1 MNRFERVAGDGREL
15 VAAAGDARSVR
26 RLEDVRFLTGKGR
39 YVDDEPR
46 DGQIVM
52 AVLRSPH
59 AHAIIGRIDT
69 AAAAAM
75 PGVRGVFTADDLL
88 NDGMGHMPCS
98 LKLEAGDGLVV
109 PPRFPLCRGR
119 VRHVGDPV
127 AVVLA
132 DTPDLAQDALER
144 IEASYEVERP
154 VIDPAH
160 AGDDDAPRIWPEAPG
175 NLAFHYRRG
184 DAAGTQAALAL
195 AAHVVELD
203 LVNNRI
209 AAAAMEPRTAIGFWN
224 EATGRY
230 RLLVSGA
237 SVHLIRRELAETF
250 GIPLERIDVAC
261 PDVGGG
267 FGMKNVTYPEYALVL
282 WAARRLGAPVRWV
295 AERIEDFTGGVHARD
310 NVTKARLALDSDG
323 RFLALGVETIANL
336 GAYASTLGPGS
347 STTAPT
353 PAMGGLYD
361 IPLVA
366 MDVRGVFT
374 NTAPIDVYRGA
385 GKPEANYVIER
396 LVDLAARR
404 LGMDAAALRRKN
416 LIQALPHV
424 NAMGFTIDSG
434 EPVANLDRALA
445 AADHSGFPARRA
457 EALKRGK
464 LRGIGIGCFLETSR
478 GQPNEEAWIRLTP
491 DGVIVLA
498 VGTQSNGQG
507 HETSFV
513 QLAAERLGLP
523 LETFRLVQ
531 GDTEAVPR
539 GGGHG
544 GARSLHMGGTALTLA
559 LDDLLHKARPVA
571 ARLLQAPID
580 VVSYRD
586 GAFRTG
592 PDDAARSIDLPEL
605 GRVLAA
611 SGGDENVEG
620 HGDNICDLYTFPNG
634 CHVAEVEV
642 DQDTGEVRLV
652 SYVAVDDY
660 GTLVNPLLT
669 ESQIHGGIA
678 QGVGQALMEHALYD
692 PESGEIVS
700 ATFMD
705 YAMPRGADLPN
716 LQIHFVEIPTAS
728 NPLGVKGAGQAG
740 AIAAPHTVI
749 NAVVDALRPLGIE
762 HVDMPAT
769 PQRVWS
775 LMEAARQQ
783 S

>member
-1 MNRFERVAGDGREL
+1 MNRIERAPGDGREIL
-15 VAAAGDARSVR
+15 AACDDPRSVR
-26 RLEDVRFLTGKGR
+26 RLEDVRFLRGEGR
-39 YVDDEPR
+39 YVDDEPCA
-46 DGQIVM
+46 GHIVM

-59 AHAIIGRIDT
+59 AHAIIREIST

-75 PGVRGVFTADDLL
+75 PGVRGVFTADDLIR
-88 NDGMGHMPCS
+88 DSIGPMPCS
-98 LKLEAGDGLVV
+98 LKLGVDDGLIV
-109 PPRFPLCRGR
+109 PPRYPLCRDR
-119 VRHVGDPV
+119 VRHVGDPI

-132 DTPDLAQDALER
+132 DSRDLAQDALER
-144 IEASYEVERP
+144 IEVSYDVERP
-154 VIDPAH
+154 VVAPSH
-160 AGDDDAPRIWPEAPG
+160 AQDEDAPQIWPEAPR
-175 NLAFHYRRG
+175 NIAFRYRRG
-184 DAAGTQAALAL
+184 DAAGTQAALAS
-195 AAHVVELD
+195 AAHVVEID
-203 LVNNRI
+203 LVNNRVV
-209 AAAAMEPRTAIGFWN
+209 AAAMEPRTAIGFWD
-224 EATGRY
+224 EASGRY

-237 SVHLIRRELAETF
+237 SVHLIRRELAETL
-250 GIPLERIDVAC
+250 GVPLDNIDVAC

-295 AERIEDFTGGVHARD
+295 AERIEDFTCGVHGRD
-310 NVTKARLALDSDG
+310 NLTKARLALDSDG

-366 MDVRGVFT
+366 MDVHGVFT
-374 NTAPIDVYRGA
+374 NTAPIDAYRGA
-385 GKPEANYVIER
+385 GKPEANFVIER
-396 LVDLAARR
+396 LVDVAARR

-416 LIQALPHV
+416 LIRALPHT

-434 EPVANLDRALA
+434 EPIANLDRALA
-445 AADHSGFPARRA
+445 VADYSGFPARRA
-457 EALKRGK
+457 EALMRGK

-478 GQPNEEAWIRLTP
+478 GQPNEEAWVRLAP
-491 DGVIVLA
+491 DGAIVIAL
-498 VGTQSNGQG
+498 GTQSNGQG

-523 LETFRLVQ
+523 LQAFRFVQ
-531 GDTEAVPR
+531 GDTAVVPR

-559 LDDLLHKARPVA
+559 LDDLLHKARPAA
-571 ARLLQAPID
+571 ARLLQAPLAS
-580 VVSYRD
+580 VSYRG

-592 PDDAARSIDLPEL
+592 PDDASRSIDLPEL
-605 GRVLAA
+605 ARALAPA
-611 SGGDENVEG
+611 GVDEAVEG
-620 HGDNICDLYTFPNG
+620 HGDNVCDLYTFPNG

-642 DQDTGEVRLV
+642 DGGTGEVRLV

-669 ESQIHGGIA
+669 ESQVHGGIA

-692 PESGEIVS
+692 LESGENVS

-705 YAMPRGADLPN
+705 YAMPRGTDLPSF
-716 LQIHFVEIPTAS
+716 QIRFVEVPTAS

-769 PQRVWS
+769 PQRIWS
-775 LMEAARQQ
+775 LIQAARKRA
-783 S
+783 